1 MQTRY
6 CYLDGRLFTPVQVVL
21 RMGMMMLC
29 QHTGAQTRASP
40 ASRVHGQQHQQSR
53 DTPLHDLIVQWVYNK
68 TRTVRILGRA
78 SQVLEPPDDVVVAS
92 LACPQECLEQSTV
105 SELFA
110 IGCEY

>member
-6 CYLDGRLFTPVQVVL
+6 CYLDGRLFTLVQVVL
-21 RMGMMMLC
+21 RMGMLMLC

-40 ASRVHGQQHQQSR
+40 ASRVHGQQQQQSQ
-53 DTPLHDLIVQWVYNK
+53 DTPLHDLTVQWEKNK
-68 TRTVRILGRA
+68 SRTERILGRA
-78 SQVLEPPDDVVVAS
+78 SQVHEPPEDVVVAL
-92 LACPQECLEQSTV
+92 LACAQECLEQSTV